1 SFEQFGITT
10 DKMYHFLFCYA
21 IERNVDIDLCM
32 YEFLRFRLIKKFRR
46 YLMGKVKG
54 SIEKHKG

>member
-1 SFEQFGITT
+1 MLPVS
-10 DKMYHFLFCYA
+10 DKLYHFLLGYA

-46 YLMGKVKG
+46 FLMGKVKG
-54 SIEKHKG
+54 VVKKRPA